1 MRARILIVDDN
12 TSLAGNLRDVL
23 EGARELDVEV
33 ALAPN
38 GKQGLAAARR
48 DGFDVAVVDV
58 KLPDASGLE
67 LIAPLRAAAPHGEI
81 VLVTGFA
88 TVDTAMA
95 ALRAGAF
102 AFVLKSFRPEEL
114 ISTVAQAIEKI
125 SLKREREELE
135 RRYRAIVDAAD
146 VLILG
151 LNADGSV
158 ALFNPRLSALTGV
171 GGDAALGMPF
181 CETLVDESEQ
191 RRFNQSFQSVVEG
204 DAAAAEVE
212 VGVRDAV
219 GAIRR
224 VRWHLSGVRSG
235 GRGGRTD
242 LVYGIG
248 IDVTERRALERRAAD
263 AEALNAM
270 APLALGLAH
279 EIRNPL
285 NAAVL
290 ELHLLSRGIDRLSD
304 EAIREP
310 MKRRVGIVEA
320 EIGRLGRLLG
330 EFLELARPRAPHR
343 EPVDLARVVR
353 DVLDLEEEALASHRV
368 EVVRDLADDCF
379 ALGDVE
385 KLKQVVLNLVV
396 NALDVMPDGGVLR
409 ACASGDAHEV
419 WLSIGDTGPGIDPTI
434 LAEIFDPFFTTK
446 AAGTGLGLAI
456 VRKIVDQHAGRVE
469 VSTHAAEGATV
480 RVRLPRFIPEPVP
493 MSRPTTSSLPP
504 RGAGI

>member
-12 TSLAGNLRDVL
+12 TSLAANLRDVL

-33 ALAPN
+33 ALAQD
-38 GKQGLAAARR
+38 GKEGLAAARR

-67 LIAPLRAAAPHGEI
+67 LIGPLRAASPHGEI

-88 TVDTAMA
+88 TVDAAMA

-102 AFVLKSFRPEEL
+102 AFILKSFRPEEL

-125 SLKREREELE
+125 TLKREREELE
-135 RRYRAIVDAAD
+135 RRYRAIIDAAD

-151 LNADGSV
+151 LTAEGRV

-171 GGDAALGMPF
+171 ACDAAIGMPF
-181 CETLVDESEQ
+181 SEALVDETEQ
-191 RRFNQSFQSVVEG
+191 RRFNQSLLSVVEG
-204 DAAAAEVE
+204 AAAAEVE
-212 VGVRDAV
+212 VGVRDAM

-224 VRWHLSGVRSG
+224 VRWHLSGVRDSSG
-235 GRGGRTD
+235 QTD

-290 ELHLLSRGIDRLSD
+290 ELHLLSRSIDRLAD
-304 EAIREP
+304 EAVREP

-320 EIGRLGRLLG
+320 EIARLGRLLG
-330 EFLELARPRAPHR
+330 EFLELARPRAPLR
-343 EPVDLARVVR
+343 EPVDISRVVR
-353 DVLDLEEEALASHRV
+353 DVLDLEGEAFASKRI

-396 NALDVMPDGGVLR
+396 NALDAMPEGGVLR
-409 ACASGDAHEV
+409 ACTAVEANEV

-456 VRKIVDQHAGRVE
+456 VRKIVDQHGGRVK
-469 VSTHAAEGATV
+469 VDTHAVTGTTV
-480 RVRLPRFIPEPVP
+480 RVWLPRFVVE
-493 MSRPTTSSLPP
+493 RPISSHP

>member
-1 MRARILIVDDN
+1 VPARILIVDDN
-12 TSLAGNLRDVL
+12 QSHAHNLREIL

-33 ALAPN
+33 ALAPD
-38 GKQGLAAARR
+38 GQAGLAAARR

-58 KLPDASGLE
+58 KLPDASGVD
-67 LIAPLRAAAPHGEI
+67 LILPLRAASPHGEV

-88 TVDTAMA
+88 TVDTAIA

-102 AFVLKSFRPEEL
+102 AFILKSFRPEEL
-114 ISTVAQAIEKI
+114 ISTVAQALEKI

-135 RRYRAIVDAAD
+135 QRYRALIEAAG

-151 LNADGSV
+151 LTADGRV
-158 ALFNPRLSALTGV
+158 ALFNPRLSALTGIEP
-171 GGDAALGMPF
+171 GAAIGTPF
-181 CETLVDESEQ
+181 GEAVVEESDQ
-191 RRFNQSFQSVVEG
+191 RRFHQAFAGALEG
-204 DAAAAEVE
+204 GAAAEVE
-212 VGVRDAV
+212 VGVKDAA

-224 VRWHLSGVRSG
+224 IRWHLSGVRGSAKK
-235 GRGGRTD
+235 TD

-248 IDVTERRALERRAAD
+248 LDVTERRALERRAAD

-290 ELHLLSRGIDRLSD
+290 ELHLLSRAIERLSD
-304 EAIREP
+304 EAVRAP

-320 EIGRLGRLLG
+320 EIARLGRLLG

-343 EPVDLARVVR
+343 EPVDLSRVVG
-353 DVLDLEEEALASHRV
+353 DVLELEQEALSRRRV
-368 EVVRDLADDCF
+368 EVVRDLDPDCF

-396 NALDVMPDGGVLR
+396 NALDAMPEGGALR
-409 ACASGDAHEV
+409 AGTGGDAQEV
-419 WLSIGDTGPGIDPTI
+419 WLSIGDTGPGIPPTI

-456 VRKIVDQHAGRVE
+456 VRKIVDQHAGRV
-469 VSTHAAEGATV
+469 VVDTQSSGTTV
-480 RVRLPRFIPEPVP
+480 RAIFPRF
-493 MSRPTTSSLPP
+493 T
-504 RGAGI
+504 AA